1 MASGDVESG
10 QGGSRSDTRTMGERV
25 KAALRSNLL
34 VLLLILALILG
45 IVIGILLRLRPEPW
59 TDRELMYLRFPG
71 ELLMNMLKLLILP
84 LIVASLVSGMTSL
97 DTRSSGKLGLRAV
110 VYYLTTTLAAVILG
124 IILVVSI
131 QPGKRGDK
139 PTGTTEFR
147 EVEPADTFLD
157 LIRSVSVSG
166 VSVGAGVDA
175 GVAVVVVET
184 PSSISSGQLVLVVLV
199 LVLVLVFL
207 RHLPRSY

>member
-1 MASGDVESG
+1 MAGDAESG
-10 QGGSRSDTRTMGERV
+10 QIASRDTKPRTMGERV

-34 VLLLILALILG
+34 VLLLIIALILG

-84 LIVASLVSGMTSL
+84 LIVSSLVSGMTSL

-139 PTGTTEFR
+139 PVGTTEFR
-147 EVEPADTFLD
+147 AVEPADTFLD
-157 LIRSVSVSG
+157 LIRSVV
-166 VSVGAGVDA
+166 VAGV
-175 GVAVVVVET
+175 GVVIVVVVVVVVVVFVWQYKRV
-184 PSSISSGQLVLVVLV
+184 SSSGVG
-199 LVLVLVFL
+199 
-207 RHLPRSY
+207 

>member
-10 QGGSRSDTRTMGERV
+10 QGGSRSDTRTWGERV

-166 VSVGAGVDA
+166 AGVGAV
-175 GVAVVVVET
+175 VVVVVVVET
-184 PSSISSGQLVLVVLV
+184 PSSISSGQSVLVVLV
-199 LVLVLVFL
+199 LVLMLL
-207 RHLPRSY
+207 LLSLIHI

>member
-10 QGGSRSDTRTMGERV
+10 QGGSRSDTRTWGERV

-34 VLLLILALILG
+34 VILLILALILG

-166 VSVGAGVDA
+166 AGAGVDA
-175 GVAVVVVET
+175 VVVET
-184 PSSISSGQLVLVVLV
+184 PSSISSGQSALVVLV
-199 LVLVLVFL
+199 LVLVLL
-207 RHLPRSY
+207 CCC

>member
-10 QGGSRSDTRTMGERV
+10 QGGSRSDTRTWGERV

-166 VSVGAGVDA
+166 AGVGAGVDA
-175 GVAVVVVET
+175 VVVET
-184 PSSISSGQLVLVVLV
+184 PSSISSGQSALVVLV
-199 LVLVLVFL
+199 LVLVLL
-207 RHLPRSY
+207 CCC